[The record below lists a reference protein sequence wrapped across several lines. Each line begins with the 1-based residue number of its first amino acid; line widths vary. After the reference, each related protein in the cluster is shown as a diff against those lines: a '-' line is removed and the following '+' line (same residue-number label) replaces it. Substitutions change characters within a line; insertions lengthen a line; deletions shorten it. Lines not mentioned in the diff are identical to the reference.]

1 MNEADPPIDPPT
13 PGNDR
18 SVGVT
23 FGYICAGAIAV
34 ALWLGVGILLI
45 PVMAVIAPI
54 HWWAAAGQTPLIDTH
69 HRWLARHHAISVLAL
84 LLVLFAPLA
93 ALPTLYTSAMTVLNT
108 LAYAPHPAET
118 LAAAWPELGI
128 GTLMLAVF
136 VATAGWILVTLWLSI
151 RLVRRWLRWAD
162 GRPA

>member
-1 MNEADPPIDPPT
+1 MNTPTADT
-13 PGNDR
+13 GA
-18 SVGVT
+18 SVT
-23 FGYICAGAIAV
+23 LGYLAAGLIVA

-45 PVMAVIAPI
+45 PVMAVIALL
-54 HWWAAAGQTPLIDTH
+54 HWWAAAGQAPVPASH
-69 HRWLARHHAISVLAL
+69 HRWLGRHHALSATAL
-84 LLVLFAPLA
+84 LLVLLAPLA
-93 ALPTLYTSAMTVLNT
+93 ALPTLFTSAMTVLNT

-136 VATAGWILVTLWLSI
+136 IATAGWLLVTLWLSV

-162 GRPA
+162 RRAA